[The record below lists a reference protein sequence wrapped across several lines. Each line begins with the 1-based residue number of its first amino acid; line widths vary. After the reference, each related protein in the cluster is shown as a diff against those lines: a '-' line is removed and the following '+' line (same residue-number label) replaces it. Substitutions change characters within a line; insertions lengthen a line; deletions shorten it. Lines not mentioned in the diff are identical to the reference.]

1 MIRDPPE
8 DGVFFRVFYRN
19 LALLHLR
26 LFFLL
31 PFIVLLQSKHAT
43 LTEKGE
49 NLISTQPR
57 ISAHSRAI
65 NRINT
70 KTVDIV
76 FFARSDW
83 LPSTF
88 SNNCYI

>member
-1 MIRDPPE
+1 ME
-8 DGVFFRVFYRN
+8 FFSEYFTET
-19 LALLHLR
+19 LLCYIFVPSFV
-26 LFFLL
+26 FFLL

-49 NLISTQPR
+49 NLISAQPR